1 MKKNKTPYDTIA
13 EPIVKWCEE
22 NYYTD
27 FIVTISIDD
36 GEITEIL
43 EVDPLEDECIWVN
56 DWWEGQKD
64 VKLLGFVPISD
75 IHVYGIPPE
84 ADIQP
89 VKRAMWKR
97 IPEYTGSPWGYFEC
111 TNCGERSYT
120 LSKNYCPNCGAKMDG
135 ER

>member
-1 MKKNKTPYDTIA
+1 MKMKKNKTPYDTIA

-75 IHVYGIPPE
+75 IHVHGIPPE
-84 ADIQP
+84 ADVQP
-89 VKRAMWKR
+89 VKHGEWIDYNPDNENDPRC
-97 IPEYTGSPWGYFEC
+97 ICSVCGSVEFP
-111 TNCGERSYT
+111 
-120 LSKNYCPNCGAKMDG
+120 LSRHKYCPHCGAVMDA
-135 ER
+135 